1 MLKSHPI
8 RLAVNL
14 FLIGAISLTHG
25 GIAPAI
31 ASACQSSA
39 STTAKCSGCGHC
51 DVGHEG
57 DKCGCCSKTD
67 SKPAQEKKLP
77 KRKGCCS
84 GSSDAA
90 TDEASQES
98 ESNDVSACFCSQ
110 GSPPAI
116 PASQNR
122 IDIEQVLRLTSEPT
136 SVLNPP
142 DDGKSSLAIS
152 SRSQPIFLVPHASQR
167 LLCIWLI

>member
-1 MLKSHPI
+1 MLKFHSI

-25 GIAPAI
+25 GIAPAL

-51 DVGHEG
+51 DVEHEG
-57 DKCGCCSKTD
+57 DHCGCCSKTNK
-67 SKPAQEKKLP
+67 KPPQEKELP

-84 GSSDAA
+84 GSSDTAS
-90 TDEASQES
+90 DNASQEP
-98 ESNDVSACFCSQ
+98 ESNDVSACFCGQ

-122 IDIEQVLRLTSEPT
+122 IDVEQVLRLASEPT
-136 SVLNPP
+136 SVLIPP
-142 DDGKSSLAIS
+142 DDGKSSQNIS
-152 SRSQPIFLVPHASQR
+152 SRSQPIFLVQHASQR